1 MGPGPGRP
9 AVFLDRDGTLIV
21 DRHYLSDPAGVALLP
36 GAGEGVA
43 RLNAAGLFTV
53 LATNQSGIGRGYF
66 GEARYAAVHARLVEA
81 LAEHGARL
89 DAEYHATTFEDTPDP
104 DADRKPGAGMYLR
117 AAREHGLE
125 LAASFWIGDRLR
137 DVLPALR
144 FGGTPILM
152 QSPETE
158 EAEARALGCHLVDT
172 FTEAVERVLGV
183 LETRTAPPE

>member
-1 MGPGPGRP
+1 MRPGPGRP

-36 GAGEGVA
+36 GAGRGVA

-66 GEARYAAVHARLVEA
+66 TEADYEAVHARLVEV
-81 LAEHGARL
+81 LSRYGARL
-89 DAEYHATTFEDTPDP
+89 DAEYHASSLDDTPDP

-117 AAREHGLE
+117 AAREHALE
-125 LAASFWIGDRLR
+125 LGASFWIGDRLR

-152 QSPETE
+152 RSPETE

-172 FTEAVERVLGV
+172 FPEAVELVLAR
-183 LETRTAPPE
+183 LKQ